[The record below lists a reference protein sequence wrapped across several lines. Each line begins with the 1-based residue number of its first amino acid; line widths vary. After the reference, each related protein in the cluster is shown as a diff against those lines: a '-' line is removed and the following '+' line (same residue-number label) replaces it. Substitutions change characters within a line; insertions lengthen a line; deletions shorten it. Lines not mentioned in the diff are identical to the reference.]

1 MRTRYLL
8 SLCLVVT
15 LAAWAPYG
23 GYDEGYY
30 GGYCPYGYCYPY
42 YYYPLPYLFSG
53 YYYCPYGYWY
63 PSYCYPYPYHPYGYR
78 HRNYG
83 HGGWYGRHR

>member
-8 SLCLVVT
+8 YLCLVVT
-15 LAAWAPYG
+15 LAACAPYG
-23 GYDEGYY
+23 GYEEGYY
-30 GGYCPYGYCYPY
+30 GDYGYYGDDGDYCPYGYCYPSNY
-42 YYYPLPYLFSG
+42 
-53 YYYCPYGYWY
+53 
-63 PSYCYPYPYHPYGYR
+63 YPYPYYPYGYR

>member
-1 MRTRYLL
+1 MRTCYLL

-15 LAAWAPYG
+15 LAACAPYG

-30 GGYCPYGYCYPY
+30 GDYCPYGYCYPSNY
-42 YYYPLPYLFSG
+42 
-53 YYYCPYGYWY
+53 
-63 PSYCYPYPYHPYGYR
+63 YPYPYYPYGYR